1 MPTEKDRISTY
12 VPEKLHNC
20 FRVISA
26 VNGLT
31 ESKMLEKLVIQC
43 VSENSE
49 LLQKLNIESYV
60 LHKNI
65 TRIGSFPRT
74 DAGFS
79 FFSRRLPSSVTLFSV
94 VVPEKRVPYT
104 FCPWASACRAC

>member
-1 MPTEKDRISTY
+1 MPTQKDRICTY
-12 VPEKLHNC
+12 VPENLRKC
-20 FRVISA
+20 FKIISA

-31 ESKMLEKLVIQC
+31 ESKMLEKLVIEC

-65 TRIGSFPRT
+65 TRIGSLFRT
-74 DAGFS
+74 DAGLFDFS
-79 FFSRRLPSSVTLFSV
+79 VRLPSSVTLSSV
-94 VVPEKRVPYT
+94 VVPEERVT
-104 FCPWASACRAC
+104 CPRPTLCGPADF